1 MTEPHSP
8 TPPETPR
15 NPGPSFFLIVVIIAV
30 FFLFV
35 FIISVLLLPD
45 KGRRLLRLTQAN
57 PVTEMVASAPPAR
70 EALLPDARLRRIR

>member
-8 TPPETPR
+8 TPPETR
-15 NPGPSFFLIVVIIAV
+15 NSGPSFFLIVVIIAV

-57 PVTEMVASAPPAR
+57 PVTETVACGPPAPR
-70 EALLPDARLRRIR
+70 ALLRSLDQPRIR

>member
-35 FIISVLLLPD
+35 FVISVLLLPD
-45 KGRRLLRLTQAN
+45 KGRRLLRLTQTN
-57 PVTEMVASAPPAR
+57 PVVQTVASAPPAPR
-70 EALLPDARLRRIR
+70 PLSRDLDQPRIR